1 MLSLYMYDNTVVFY
15 SGKNNFS
22 FSLTFYA
29 YRFQI
34 FKTDDDE
41 DDADVLLKP
50 TLHYTTKNNN
60 PTTNVHSLR
69 LKLFYLFHE

>member
-1 MLSLYMYDNTVVFY
+1 MNSVVLYAF
-15 SGKNNFS
+15 KALPLKKKQNNFS

-50 TLHYTTKNNN
+50 TLYYSTKNNN
-60 PTTNVHSLR
+60 PTTCTVSV
-69 LKLFYLFHE
+69 